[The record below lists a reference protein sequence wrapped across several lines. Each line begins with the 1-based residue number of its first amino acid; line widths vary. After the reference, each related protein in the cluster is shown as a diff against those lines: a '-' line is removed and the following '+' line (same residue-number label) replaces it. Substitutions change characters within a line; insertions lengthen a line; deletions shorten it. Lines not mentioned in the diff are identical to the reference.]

1 MQRDLLS
8 ICDIRE
14 LLKRIYYIQPASS
27 LQTILKHEL
36 YAERFVAHICGIAL
50 RGFILYKL
58 FACWKMCV
66 QQTYH
71 PVLICTFLRYIFLCY
86 LGSEHQGHPNSNDR
100 FHLGKSSQ
108 KEEEKKRPGQIKKI
122 FTILLKALIPSR
134 GSQGSQ
140 SDLFSS

>member
-8 ICDIRE
+8 ICDISE

-36 YAERFVAHICGIAL
+36 YAERFVAHICDIAL

-86 LGSEHQGHPNSNDR
+86 L
-100 FHLGKSSQ
+100 
-108 KEEEKKRPGQIKKI
+108 KKYSLFCSRPLYPQEV
-122 FTILLKALIPSR
+122 LKVLNLTYFPPET
-134 GSQGSQ
+134 
-140 SDLFSS
+140 F

>member
-8 ICDIRE
+8 ICDISE

-66 QQTYH
+66 QQLNISPRFDLH
-71 PVLICTFLRYIFLCY
+71 ISVIYISL
-86 LGSEHQGHPNSNDR
+86 LS
-100 FHLGKSSQ
+100 
-108 KEEEKKRPGQIKKI
+108 GQ
-122 FTILLKALIPSR
+122 
-134 GSQGSQ
+134 
-140 SDLFSS
+140 